1 MMTPPERA
9 TVGGH
14 DAEQPRSSTNV
25 YYLPAPAA
33 ETVTAPAE
41 EPVRLVRRLRNAWW
55 RLRLAV
61 TEIRAILRQPRPRYT
76 LDDYAAILELEDE
89 GRVRARARRGG
100 RPAQVIDFEAA
111 RARLRPV
118 PQA

>member
-1 MMTPPERA
+1 MTRHEHA
-9 TVGGH
+9 TMGGQA
-14 DAEQPRSSTNV
+14 AEQPRQAASV
-25 YYLPAPAA
+25 YYLPTPATEA
-33 ETVTAPAE
+33 FTAPVE

-61 TEIRAILRQPRPRYT
+61 IEIRAILRQPRQRYT

-89 GRVRARARRGG
+89 GRVRARARRGN